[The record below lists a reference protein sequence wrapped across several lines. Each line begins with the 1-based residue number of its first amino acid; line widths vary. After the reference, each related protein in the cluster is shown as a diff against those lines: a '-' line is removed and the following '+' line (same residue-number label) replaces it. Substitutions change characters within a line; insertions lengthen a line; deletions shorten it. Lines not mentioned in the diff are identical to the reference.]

1 MTDAERD
8 ELLQLRADVRA
19 AAGELMMDLG
29 DAPPGSLMARLLVA
43 NRLMS
48 RERDALRGTVR
59 ATLPGLSD
67 EADKCIAALWE
78 ARRERD
84 EARERV
90 NLLVQLCEG
99 MLEEA
104 FFDAWREG
112 AADAHTTGQDEHW
125 QWTDAFKAEARARAQ
140 LAVICGKGKTPA

>member
-19 AAGELMMDLG
+19 AAGELMVDLG
-29 DAPPGSLMARLLVA
+29 DAPPGSLVARLLVA

-48 RERDALRGTVR
+48 RERD
-59 ATLPGLSD
+59 
-67 EADKCIAALWE
+67 
-78 ARRERD
+78 
-84 EARERV
+84 EARERG
-90 NLLVQLCEG
+90 NLLRQLCEG

-125 QWTDAFKAEARARAQ
+125 QWTDAFKAEAQARAQ
-140 LAVICGKGKTPA
+140 LAVIWGKTPA